1 LAWSVKVTALPEV
14 TVPLET
20 LMAEVDVEIVPAVT
34 VTFGSVELT
43 AAVLIVAPIV
53 VAVPAFT
60 PVNDAV

>member
-1 LAWSVKVTALPEV
+1 MSVIALPDW
-14 TVPLET
+14 TAPLET
-20 LMAEVDVEIVPAVT
+20 LTVEVVAEIVPTVT
-34 VTFGSVELT
+34 VTVGSVELT